1 MSRNKVHT
9 TIDGVVIGFGSYDSE
24 NYIEIDNFEEA
35 LSAFRDNKSL
45 KVVDG
50 QLVISESRAEKLRQV
65 RQVRDDLLAQ
75 SDILKLKLDDAEDIS
90 GALDY
95 VTRQKI
101 AIYRQAL
108 RDITLQDPF
117 AVTWPVL
124 ETNDE

>member
-1 MSRNKVHT
+1 MSKNKVHT
-9 TIDGVVIGFGSYDSE
+9 TVDGIVVGFGDYDSSS
-24 NYIEIDNFEEA
+24 YIEINNFEEA

-45 KVVDG
+45 KVIDG
-50 QLVISESRAEKLRQV
+50 QLVITESRAEILRQV
-65 RQVRDDLLAQ
+65 RQARDDLLEQ

-90 GALDY
+90 GSRDTVA
-95 VTRQKI
+95 RQKI

>member
-9 TIDGVVIGFGSYDSE
+9 TIDGVVIGFGSYDSD

-35 LSAFRDNKSL
+35 LSAFRDNKSI

-90 GALDY
+90 GELDY
-95 VTRQKI
+95 VARQKI

-117 AVTWPVL
+117 SVTWPVL

>member
-50 QLVISESRAEKLRQV
+50 QFVISESRAEKLRQV

-90 GALDY
+90 GELDY
-95 VTRQKI
+95 VARQKI

-117 AVTWPVL
+117 AVTWPLL
-124 ETNDE
+124 ETNHE